1 MSPRV
6 VAAGDSTL
14 IVEFDDRIALDVNA
28 QATALARRVAKLR
41 IAGVRDIVPT
51 FRTVAV
57 AFDPLVT
64 DVIVL
69 GDALRRMLKATH
81 SRETAPSRTI
91 DVPVCY
97 DTEFAPDLDTV
108 ASRAGLDRDAV
119 IALHAGR
126 SYHVFML
133 GFTPGFAYMGAV
145 EPQIATPRLESP
157 RARVAAGSVGIAGE
171 QTGIYPSDTPGGW
184 NIIGRTPLRVWRPGA
199 DEPALFRA
207 GDTVRFH
214 AIDRATFEQWSL
226 RREGSS

>member
-14 IVEFDDRIALDVNA
+14 VVEFDDRIALDVNA
-28 QATALARRVAKLR
+28 QATALARRLAKLR
-41 IAGVRDIVPT
+41 ITGVRDIVPT

-57 AFDPLVT
+57 AFDPLTT
-64 DVIVL
+64 DVIAL
-69 GDALRRMLKATH
+69 GEALRRSLKTTQ
-81 SRETAPSRTI
+81 SREAPPSRI
-91 DVPVCY
+91 IEVPVCY
-97 DTEFAPDLDTV
+97 DAEFGPDLGSV
-108 ASRAGLDRDAV
+108 ASGAGVDRDTV
-119 IALHAGR
+119 IALHTER
-126 SYHVFML
+126 DYHVFML

-145 EPQIATPRLESP
+145 EPRIATPRLESP

-184 NIIGRTPLRVWRPGA
+184 NIIGRTPLHVWRPGA
-199 DEPALFRA
+199 DQPALFRA

-214 AIDRATFEQWSL
+214 AIDRATFDQWSG